1 MSNNN
6 DTGFQIDAE
15 AFGLPTGVNGETSP
29 GFMYEDGDLSVD
41 ESDPIYQAT
50 VEAMKARGIEIPKPG
65 EEERPPELRPA
76 SDDSGADDDAPPSP
90 GDDARD
96 ESGSEPPTTPDPATE
111 PADPAT
117 VNTDEDGEGD
127 GDDDQQTPTLALQV
141 DGQDFTLNPA
151 QAEYLLRVNTW
162 LETLPDEVKV
172 QWAGIEQG
180 THVAISAEE
189 YQRLQQQAAQSQ
201 APAGQQPRNPRV
213 PDLDDL
219 DDDTAEY
226 IRSLEA
232 RIPQQQPGGQQ
243 DAPPQVDPAELQ
255 AAFRRQ
261 EEQRT
266 QMMQELAT
274 TNEAVAKKYNLT
286 DEQLTH
292 LEGVAAELQV
302 IPTIRRQLTQF
313 GPLGQVVREPAFSEV
328 VERAYEIA
336 MSQDP
341 TLRQIRDEMIYNAR
355 VAKTADLNRATNAKK
370 AKAGTLASTPS
381 AAVPA
386 NGNGTPS
393 IGPGNKMD
401 LNATSEAIAKALAQ
415 MSEQS

>member
-1 MSNNN
+1 LDYIMSNNN

-15 AFGLPTGVNGETSP
+15 AFGLPTGVNGDTTP

-41 ESDPIYQAT
+41 EDDPIYQAT
-50 VEAMKARGIEIPKPG
+50 VEAMKARGIEIPRPG

-76 SDDSGADDDAPPSP
+76 SDDSAADDDAPPSP
-90 GDDARD
+90 GDDAAAGAD
-96 ESGSEPPTTPDPATE
+96 GDEPPAPAAAPDS
-111 PADPAT
+111 AT
-117 VNTDEDGEGD
+117 VNTDELVEGAD
-127 GDDDQQTPTLALQV
+127 DDDQQTPTLALQV

-189 YQRLQQQAAQSQ
+189 YQRLQQQAAGAKPTQIPS
-201 APAGQQPRNPRV
+201 PRV

-255 AAFRRQ
+255 AAFRHQ

-292 LEGVAAELQV
+292 LEGVTANLQV

>member
-6 DTGFQIDAE
+6 DTSFTIDTE
-15 AFGLPTGVNGETSP
+15 VFGLPTNVNNDATP
-29 GFMYEDGDLSVD
+29 GFMYGEDDLGVD
-41 ESDPIYQAT
+41 ENDPIYQAT
-50 VEAMKARGIEIPKPG
+50 VEAMKARGVEVPKPD
-65 EEERPPELRPA
+65 EQERPLELKADDGEVGAEDA
-76 SDDSGADDDAPPSP
+76 SDDAADLTIPAADPTIEPPAEDAPVDDA
-90 GDDARD
+90 GTHLDL
-96 ESGSEPPTTPDPATE
+96 E
-111 PADPAT
+111 
-117 VNTDEDGEGD
+117 
-127 GDDDQQTPTLALQV
+127 V
-141 DGQDFTLNPA
+141 DGQKFSLNPQ

-162 LETLPDEVKV
+162 LETLPDETKQ

-180 THVAISAEE
+180 THVAISAQE
-189 YQRLQQQAAQSQ
+189 YADLKAQAAS
-201 APAGQQPRNPRV
+201 PQPLKTPGA

-232 RIPQQQPGGQQ
+232 RVPQHQQGGQFDNPGQ
-243 DAPPQVDPAELQ
+243 PSPAELQ

-266 QMMQELAT
+266 VMMQELAT
-274 TNEAVAKKYNLT
+274 INESYRSKYNLS
-286 DEQLTH
+286 DEQIAR
-292 LEGVAAELQV
+292 LEQVTAELRV
-302 IPTIRRQLTQF
+302 IPTLQSNMTQF
-313 GPLGQVVREPAFSEV
+313 SPTGQVIRQPAFSEV
-328 VERAYEIA
+328 VDRAYEIA

-341 TLRQIRDEMIYNAR
+341 TLRQIRDDIAYNAR
-355 VAKTADLNRATNAKK
+355 VAKDADRNQATNAKK

-386 NGNGTPS
+386 SGNGAPS

-401 LNATSEAIAKALAQ
+401 LNATSEAIARALSQ